1 MNKYQ
6 VVKVLGDGSFGQV
19 LLANIKNSN
28 AYSIDTRQ
36 VAIKKMKRTFKDWEE
51 CLRLRELKTLK
62 RLNHIN
68 IIKLREVIKEK
79 NQLYFVF
86 DYIRCGSLYDLILKH
101 DHLDWNFSLVSIV
114 SGSILDGLGYMH
126 ANGIFHRD
134 LKPENILVDISG
146 NRLHTM
152 QVKIADFGLARFIG
166 DSSPLTQYIAT
177 RWYRAPEIILK
188 FQLYDQS
195 IDIWA
200 FGCIL
205 YEMVTLQPLF
215 DAQTEIDMLHQ
226 ICLKLGGPSA
236 LSEID
241 IQLKEVAL
249 LTMLQKK
256 YPVKKQQADF
266 SLQSHQIQ
274 QSIPPF
280 KATAST
286 ELTRPPFSGFINS
299 CLQSCIKWQPQ
310 ERSSAQQLL
319 RILMFKPFIFH
330 KKQLSASNAH
340 IPKELAKV
348 SCNNQPVTKVLRDA
362 NPNRSV
368 CEVPESPI
376 SLIER
381 DAKAM
386 DAENMGQI
394 APRRLFD
401 KDQLRQ
407 LASKQQANTFNQD
420 YLPTNASNSKLL
432 IQSQAPY
439 INSMHGN
446 MLNVKNSREIGR
458 LPARS
463 TVRQTVY
470 DSSNE
475 IYALLN
481 RGRSSVRR

>member
-6 VVKVLGDGSFGQV
+6 VVKILGDGSFGQV

-28 AYSIDTRQ
+28 AHSTDTRQ
-36 VAIKKMKRTFKDWEE
+36 VAIKKMKKTFKDWEE

-101 DHLDWNFSLVSIV
+101 DHLDWNFNLVSNV
-114 SGSILDGLGYMH
+114 SGSILDGLSYMH

-134 LKPENILVDISG
+134 LKPENLLVDISG
-146 NRLHTM
+146 DLLHTM

-166 DSSPLTQYIAT
+166 DPSPLTQYIAT

-188 FQLYDQS
+188 FQQYDQS

-205 YEMVTLQPLF
+205 YEMVNLQPLF

-226 ICLKLGGPSA
+226 MCLKLGGPSA
-236 LSEID
+236 LQDID
-241 IQLKEVAL
+241 IQLKEVEL
-249 LTMLQKK
+249 LTMLKKK
-256 YPVKKQQADF
+256 YPVQRHQVDFNRQSQQY
-266 SLQSHQIQ
+266 Q

-280 KATAST
+280 KAAAST

-299 CLQSCIKWQPQ
+299 CLQNCIRWQPQ

-319 RILMFKPFIFH
+319 QSPMFKPFIVH
-330 KKQLSASNAH
+330 KKQLSASSAH
-340 IPKELAKV
+340 IPKELANI
-348 SCNNQPVTKVLRDA
+348 SCNSQTVSKVQRDA
-362 NPNRSV
+362 HSNRMV

-381 DAKAM
+381 DAQAT
-386 DAENMGQI
+386 DTENIGQV

-401 KDQLRQ
+401 RDQLRQ
-407 LASKQQANTFNQD
+407 LAAKPQSNTFNQD
-420 YLPTNASNSKLL
+420 YLPTNASKSKLL
-432 IQSQAPY
+432 AQRQASY
-439 INSMHGN
+439 IDSMNGD
-446 MLNVKNSREIGR
+446 MLNVSHSREISR
-458 LPARS
+458 LPEQS
-463 TVRQTVY
+463 TLRQTVY
-470 DSSNE
+470 DSSGE
-475 IYALLN
+475 VYALLN